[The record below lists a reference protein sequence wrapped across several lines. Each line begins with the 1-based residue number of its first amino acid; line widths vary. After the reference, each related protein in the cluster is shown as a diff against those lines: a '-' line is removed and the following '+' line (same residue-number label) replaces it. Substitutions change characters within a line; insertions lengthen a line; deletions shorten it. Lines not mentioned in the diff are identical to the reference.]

1 MNHYYSIRREK
12 LYKKMDDNTLL
23 VVFAGNPIKR
33 SADAHYLFEVNKNF
47 FYLTGID
54 EPNAILFCLKQNQ
67 QIKEML
73 FVRDI
78 DPLMEKWNGK
88 YITKEEA
95 TRESGIE
102 IVYDL
107 SNFQS
112 FLERVITRNQIAKIY
127 FDSER
132 VRNEDISSSG
142 ETFAN
147 EVSKKWLLAV
157 ENIYREIA
165 ALRTIKD
172 EYELDQIRKAIDL
185 TNQAFLHMLK
195 QTKPLKKEYELQA
208 EFEYVLNSNNAKP
221 AFDMI
226 VASSKRACVLHY
238 VTNQET
244 IEEETLILT
253 DMGACLNYYNSD
265 ITRTFPST
273 GRFTSRQKELMMVV
287 LEAMN
292 LVFEACKPNVTLA
305 HLNQI
310 VIKHYQKRLKELNV
324 ITKPEEVSE
333 YYYHGVS
340 HFLGLDVHD
349 VGQMENML
357 LQPGHVITV
366 EPGLYIEKENIGIRI
381 EDDILITETGYENLS
396 KHIIKTPEDIEQY
409 MK

>member
-1 MNHYYSIRREK
+1 
-12 LYKKMDDNTLL
+12 MDDNTLL
-23 VVFAGNPIKR
+23 VVFSGDLIKR
-33 SADAHYLFEVNKNF
+33 SADSHYMFEVNRNF
-47 FYLTGID
+47 YYLTGID
-54 EPNAILFCLKQNQ
+54 EPNAVLFCFKQNQ

-73 FVRDI
+73 FIRDI

-95 TRESGIE
+95 TKESGVK
-102 IVYDL
+102 IVYDR

-112 FLERVITRNQIAKIY
+112 FFERMVTRNQVTKVY

-132 VRNEDISSSG
+132 LRSEDIPSSG
-142 ETFAN
+142 ETFSN
-147 EVSKKWLLAV
+147 EISQKWLLPV
-157 ENIYREIA
+157 ENIYQEIA
-165 ALRTIKD
+165 SLRTIKD
-172 EYELDQIRKAIDL
+172 DKEIAQIRESIDL

-208 EFEYVLNSNNAKP
+208 TFEYVLKSNNAKP

-226 VASSKRACVLHY
+226 VASSNRACVLHY
-238 VTNQET
+238 ITNQEV
-244 IEEETLILT
+244 IEDGSLVLT

-265 ITRTFPST
+265 ITRTFPSN
-273 GRFTSRQKELMMVV
+273 GNFTTRQRELMRVV
-287 LEAMN
+287 LEAMD
-292 LVFEACKPNVTLA
+292 LVFEACKPNVTLSQ
-305 HLNQI
+305 LNQI
-310 VIKHYQKRLKELNV
+310 VIKHYQKRLIELNV
-324 ITKPEEVSE
+324 ITRPEEVSD

-349 VGQMENML
+349 VGQMENMA

-396 KHIIKTPEDIEQY
+396 KHIIKTPEEIEQY
-409 MK
+409 MKK